1 MDALSG
7 EIVYWHWLAVGAL
20 LIAVEVVVPGVL
32 FLWLGIAAG
41 LTGLLVL
48 VFPGSGWE
56 VHLLVFAVLSVA
68 SVYLGRR
75 AFGRSEGSTDHPT
88 LNKRGRRHIGHTFT
102 LESRTVDG
110 RGRMRVGDSSWSVV
124 VDGTGDLAAGTR
136 VRVTGVDGATLRI
149 ASAEPATPERPDP

>member
-7 EIVYWHWLAVGAL
+7 EIVYWHWLAIGAL
-20 LIAVEVVVPGVL
+20 LIAIEVVVPGVL

-48 VFPGSGWE
+48 AFPEMGWE
-56 VHLLVFAVLSVA
+56 VHLLVFAAFSVA

-75 AFGRSEGSTDHPT
+75 AFGRIEGAPAHPA
-88 LNKRGRRHIGHTFT
+88 LNRRGRRHIGQTFT
-102 LESRTVDG
+102 LDAPTVDG
-110 RGRMRVGDSSWSVV
+110 RGRMRVADSSWSVL
-124 VDGTGDLAAGTR
+124 VDGGGDLPAGAR
-136 VRVTGVDGATLRI
+136 VRVTGVVGATLRI